1 MLCEVQEPPRRHRCP
16 ISMIMAVDR
25 GCGLRDDKLVENQ
38 VLRVIS
44 TDLASCW
51 IIVRVLN
58 DHDDC
63 DISDLRPDSLI
74 ETAVPGFSSKLA
86 LRLIRRWISVRT
98 NSAIR
103 ICRFSDGRRDLQHL
117 WAEMGRSGSTASVP

>member
-51 IIVRVLN
+51 IIVRVLMIMTIAIFLT
-58 DHDDC
+58 C
-63 DISDLRPDSLI
+63 DP
-74 ETAVPGFSSKLA
+74 TG
-86 LRLIRRWISVRT
+86 
-98 NSAIR
+98 
-103 ICRFSDGRRDLQHL
+103 
-117 WAEMGRSGSTASVP
+117 

>member
-63 DISDLRPDSLI
+63 DIFDLRPRQVD
-74 ETAVPGFSSKLA
+74 
-86 LRLIRRWISVRT
+86 
-98 NSAIR
+98 
-103 ICRFSDGRRDLQHL
+103 
-117 WAEMGRSGSTASVP
+117 

>member
-1 MLCEVQEPPRRHRCP
+1 MFHEVNCHCP

-25 GCGLRDDKLVENQ
+25 GCGLRDDKLVDNQ
-38 VLRVIS
+38 VPRVIS

-58 DHDDC
+58 DHDEGDT
-63 DISDLRPDSLI
+63 SDLRPDRLI

-86 LRLIRRWISVRT
+86 LSFIPAAALANWPAVGLS
-98 NSAIR
+98 
-103 ICRFSDGRRDLQHL
+103 
-117 WAEMGRSGSTASVP
+117 